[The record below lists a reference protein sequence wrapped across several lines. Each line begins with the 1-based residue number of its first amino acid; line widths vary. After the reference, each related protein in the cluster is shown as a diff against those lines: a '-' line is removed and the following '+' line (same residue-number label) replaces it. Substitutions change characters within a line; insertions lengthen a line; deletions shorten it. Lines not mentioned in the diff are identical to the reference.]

1 LDSAIANKFNEDIVA
16 VLPNDTKRE
25 LTKPKTAVS
34 LNEIFRIPNIK
45 PEKLAERVGMDVESL
60 NTAINS
66 LVNGKILSGIAIR
79 GYCLN
84 I

>member
-25 LTKPKTAVS
+25 LTKPKTAVI

-45 PEKLAERVGMDVESL
+45 PEKLAERVGMDVESV

-66 LVNGKILSGIAIR
+66 LVNGKILSGTAIH